1 MLEIDHFFVFSGFLI
16 EFSMIPTCH
25 DTSLIEEIDRISAH
39 DGREAMR
46 DDDTGTTSHEV
57 VERFL
62 YESLSLRIESTG
74 GFIEDEDLWIGEDSS
89 GDRYTL
95 LLTSGELQSSFS
107 DLGLPSSRKRLYKLQ
122 NICFCTCFFEL
133 FFCDTIPHIF

>member
-1 MLEIDHFFVFSGFLI
+1 
-16 EFSMIPTCH
+16 
-25 DTSLIEEIDRISAH
+25 
-39 DGREAMR
+39 MR
-46 DDDTGTTSHEV
+46 DDEGRAALAQCI
-57 VERFL
+57 ERTLDLAFGL
-62 YESLSLRIESTG
+62 GVESTG